1 MCNPR
6 ICYKVNCLL
15 YSNINLCMTATVALC
30 KFYFGMQVRASSKEK
45 SHYLPYCSPENNLK
59 FIRELSLPPIQN

>member
-6 ICYKVNCLL
+6 ICYKVNSLL
-15 YSNINLCMTATVALC
+15 CSKINLCMTATVALC
-30 KFYFGMQVRASSKEK
+30 EFYCGMYIRVSSKVK

-59 FIRELSLPPIQN
+59 FIRELSLPPI